1 MGGAMATVKDL
12 RSVFSRVKSALMHR
26 GCTSDDA
33 DDLAQEAYL
42 KLICYE
48 LDHTVA
54 KPDAFLMRTA
64 LNLAIDAYRVQ
75 RNRGEP
81 VLLEDMTLDELLQA
95 DSAPTTEATV
105 LAKERLARLAQ
116 SLVDVGAKTRRIYLA
131 HRLDG
136 LRYQEIAQRHG
147 MSVSAVE
154 KHVAKATMAVMQ
166 GMEGW

>member
-1 MGGAMATVKDL
+1 MATVKDWRAL
-12 RSVFSRVKSALMHR
+12 FSRVKAALMHR

-42 KLICYE
+42 KLMCYE
-48 LDHTVA
+48 LKHTVM

-75 RNRGEP
+75 RNRGEL
-81 VLLEDMTLDELLQA
+81 VLLEEMTLDELVRA
-95 DSAPTTEATV
+95 DPVPTAEATV
-105 LAKERLARLAQ
+105 LAKERLARLAE
-116 SLVDVGAKTRRIYLA
+116 SLMDVGVKTRRIYLA

-136 LRYQEIAQRHG
+136 MTYPEIAQHHG

-154 KHVAKATMAVMQ
+154 KHMAKATMAVMQ
-166 GMEGW
+166 WMEGW

>member
-1 MGGAMATVKDL
+1 MATVKDW
-12 RSVFSRVKSALMHR
+12 RVVFSRVKAALMHR

-48 LDHTVA
+48 LKHTVL
-54 KPDAFLMRTA
+54 KPDAFLMRAA
-64 LNLAIDAYRVQ
+64 LNLAIDAYRMQ
-75 RNRGEP
+75 RNRGEF
-81 VLLEDMTLDELLQA
+81 VLLEEMTLDDCVRA
-95 DSAPTTEATV
+95 DPVPTAEATL

-116 SLVDVGAKTRRIYLA
+116 SLLDVSVKTRRIYLA

-136 LRYQEIAQRHG
+136 LTYQQIAQFHG

-154 KHVAKATMAVMQ
+154 KHMAKATMAVMSW
-166 GMEGW
+166 MEGW